1 MLLASINLQ
10 GDMTMAVQRDI
21 ACQDQLCMAGRGA
34 HLQTSTFVTSS
45 LSFFGVHT
53 MLCCRVQQG
62 SSEAE
67 RALLECSLISLQA
80 IQQAVGADSA
90 QYRAA
95 SKVTMKLV
103 QIIQTLL
110 SKAYDGR

>member
-1 MLLASINLQ
+1 LYGWPRLSSAEFHIS
-10 GDMTMAVQRDI
+10 
-21 ACQDQLCMAGRGA
+21 
-34 HLQTSTFVTSS
+34 HVT
-45 LSFFGVHT
+45 FGVHT
-53 MLCCRVQQG
+53 VLCCRVQQG

-110 SKAYDGR
+110 SNAYDGRYTARSDGHDCLKCQFVMKANTVG

>member
-1 MLLASINLQ
+1 M
-10 GDMTMAVQRDI
+10 
-21 ACQDQLCMAGRGA
+21 
-34 HLQTSTFVTSS
+34 FVMSS
-45 LSFFGVHT
+45 LSSFGVH
-53 MLCCRVQQG
+53 MCLCLCCRVQQG

-67 RALLECSLISLQA
+67 RALLECSLVSLQA
-80 IQQAVGADSA
+80 IQQAVGVDSA